1 MRLGRQRGRKRIL
14 APDGSELT
22 PPTKPEPDGTLVKAL
37 ARAWRWQRLL
47 NRSLHLRDGDRGGRE
62 GREELGHRGP
72 GTSQPQIA
80 FLVGHLLRGVW
91 PWSGGGEVAAS
102 RHFAA
107 NRPGSRDFGQAPA
120 RYSANGLV
128 SP

>member
-1 MRLGRQRGRKRIL
+1 M
-14 APDGSELT
+14 
-22 PPTKPEPDGTLVKAL
+22 
-37 ARAWRWQRLL
+37 
-47 NRSLHLRDGDRGGRE
+47 
-62 GREELGHRGP
+62 
-72 GTSQPQIA
+72 SQSQIA
-80 FLVGHLLRGVW
+80 FLVGHLLRGAW

-102 RHFAA
+102 RHIAA